1 MESSDDSEDIVEKIK
16 MNYKKLEKNKE
27 NVKRQSWFE
36 PKEDFYISKDIVEK
50 NLFRHS
56 ASL

>member
-27 NVKRQSWFE
+27 NVKRQS
-36 PKEDFYISKDIVEK
+36 
-50 NLFRHS
+50 
-56 ASL
+56 